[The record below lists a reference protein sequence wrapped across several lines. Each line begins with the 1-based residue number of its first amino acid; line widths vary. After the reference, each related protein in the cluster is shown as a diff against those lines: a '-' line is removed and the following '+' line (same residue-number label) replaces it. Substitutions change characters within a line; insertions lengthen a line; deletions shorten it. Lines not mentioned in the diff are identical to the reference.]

1 MDLNILCSV
10 CKEQNAEAFCPCTS
24 PVTFLCQGCVGGHMI
39 KDRSVPHTARTLNQL
54 SDYEAS
60 QLPAPRNEVPR
71 PKQIPQPQRSQEE
84 VKINIVQPRVQPSS
98 ITWAPVP
105 DTGSGKFAAVYFN
118 KVELY
123 DFATQQSTRHSLSV
137 DFGDGGSYIEL
148 DANTMLC
155 VGGFPPSARVYSL
168 NLSSLQLTPLAGLH
182 VPRCGAGVAKVTAWI
197 YVFGGQG
204 QISCEK
210 YRSGDKQWQA
220 LANMHY
226 PRSHFTPCSFN
237 ALIYL
242 VSSSEDRVV
251 ESFNPSTEVFT
262 VLAVSLPQQLRLNS
276 HSVAFVSNGE
286 LFLLTNDMQKA
297 RWKIESER
305 EFRVSTTGRNCSSTQ
320 PPRVFGQLVFIA
332 SSGRMEKFSL
342 QSFSF
347 VK

>member
-1 MDLNILCSV
+1 
-10 CKEQNAEAFCPCTS
+10 
-24 PVTFLCQGCVGGHMI
+24 MI
-39 KDRSVPHTARTLNQL
+39 KDRSVPHTARTLDQL
-54 SDYEAS
+54 SDYDAS
-60 QLPAPRNEVPR
+60 QLPGRQSEAPRQ
-71 PKQIPQPQRSQEE
+71 KQVPQPQRAQEE
-84 VKINIVQPRVQPSS
+84 VKVSIVPPRVQPNSNAS
-98 ITWAPVP
+98 APVP

-123 DFATQQSTRHSLSV
+123 DFASRQSTRQNLSV

-148 DANTMLC
+148 DENTMLC
-155 VGGFPPSARVYSL
+155 VGGFPPTARVYSL
-168 NLSSLQLTPLAGLH
+168 NLNSVQLTPLAALR
-182 VPRCGAGVAKVTAWI
+182 VPRCGAGVAKATAWI
-197 YVFGGQG
+197 YVFGGQS

-210 YRSGDKQWQA
+210 YRLGDNHWQA
-220 LANMHY
+220 LPNMHY

-242 VSSSEDRVV
+242 VSSSDDRAV
-251 ESFNPSTEVFT
+251 ESFNPSTEDFT
-262 VLAVSLPQQLRLNS
+262 VLPVSLPQQLRLNS

-297 RWKIESER
+297 RWKIETER

-320 PPRVFGQLVFIA
+320 PPRVSGQLVFIA

-342 QSFSF
+342 QSYSF